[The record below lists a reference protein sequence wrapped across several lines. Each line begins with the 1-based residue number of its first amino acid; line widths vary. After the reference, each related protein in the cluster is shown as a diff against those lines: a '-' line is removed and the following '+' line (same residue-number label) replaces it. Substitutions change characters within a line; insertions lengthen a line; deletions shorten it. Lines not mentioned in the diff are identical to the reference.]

1 MAGKAN
7 KIKKR
12 RLSKGLRKHI
22 RRLKQNARKDGTVY
36 KSPVIR
42 SAPRITTASEPL
54 PTGREKIL
62 VAIADIGS
70 SVKNV

>member
-12 RLSKGLRKHI
+12 RLSKGLRRHI

-42 SAPRITTASEPL
+42 SVTRITTASEPL
-54 PTGREKIL
+54 PAGREKIP
-62 VAIADIGS
+62 VAIPDMSS